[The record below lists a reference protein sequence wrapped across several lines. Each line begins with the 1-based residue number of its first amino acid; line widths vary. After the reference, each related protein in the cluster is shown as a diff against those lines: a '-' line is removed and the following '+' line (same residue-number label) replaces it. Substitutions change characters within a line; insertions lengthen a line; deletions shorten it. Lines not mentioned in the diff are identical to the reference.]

1 MVVGWIMRAR
11 LFQVLPG
18 DSASRQVILAIEY
31 NDLPATVKANSPIP
45 TAGPAFLCVK
55 NCPLTADCFFSTIRR
70 WCGRI
75 IPHAAVANLGRSC
88 MSKSFDALMK
98 ILEQK
103 GAIPDEDAAKV
114 LKENGPLTDEEKKQ
128 VAAAIK
134 MKKALTKSDDK
145 KDDKDKDAKKEEKK
159 DDKPADKDK
168 KAGEEVTLDDYL
180 QALSV
185 LDSDDSSKED
195 KEKAQKAKDKFES
208 Q

>member
-1 MVVGWIMRAR
+1 
-11 LFQVLPG
+11 
-18 DSASRQVILAIEY
+18 
-31 NDLPATVKANSPIP
+31 
-45 TAGPAFLCVK
+45 
-55 NCPLTADCFFSTIRR
+55 
-70 WCGRI
+70 
-75 IPHAAVANLGRSC
+75 

-103 GAIPDEDAAKV
+103 GSIPDEDAKAAI
-114 LKENGPLTDEEKKQ
+114 KENGPLSEEEKKQ

-145 KDDKDKDAKKEEKK
+145 KDEKKDDKADDKDKK

-168 KAGEEVTLDDYL
+168 KEPEEVTLDDYL

-185 LDSDDSSKED
+185 LDTDGASKED
-195 KEKAQKAKDKFES
+195 KEKAQKVKDKFES